1 MRVCALLNLNY
12 QNLNW
17 MNANWQNQGYSG
29 QTNLWGGNPWGF
41 PQRGFPQLGFPQQ
54 SNIYSNNL
62 FSNNAFSNA
71 FSSSP
76 FGSSFGSP
84 FGYGFNAYGIDFN
97 GFNAGLPPRGTPQ
110 NPRYGFNQYQTM
122 LNQSPLPVVDPPA
135 PEKKCSE
142 KVYIVGAYSTSAW
155 DPNITLAENI
165 NEFSGKDTRVST
177 AGGRKHIDLS
187 RGGTALDANDDEFQR
202 LLSKMSDQDKNNL
215 KFDQG
220 QAYVISDSGQI
231 LGTVSSRQL
240 GTPGKVSFWQKGP
253 TAPENSSFQVLENL
267 GVDDDGANTLKS
279 WSTNQEG
286 QGGQISLDGKTYD
299 VASTIL
305 RKHSPLAFDLD
316 GKGIKTTA
324 AKTNFDIDGNGT
336 IDTINDLASGEGILS
351 IRGGKNG
358 RDLFGDNTDLDGDG
372 KADGFKNGFD
382 ALKALARKEH
392 LINDKDDMVLDK
404 NDLQLLEKKYQLGMK
419 TQGYNSQS
427 QSLSSLG
434 ITEIDLSKTD
444 AVSVKN
450 NFDGNDNTLM
460 QQDGATFKINQQTRT
475 YADVWHRTY

>member
-1 MRVCALLNLNY
+1 MNF
-12 QNLNW
+12 
-17 MNANWQNQGYSG
+17 MNANWQNSAMYSG
-29 QTNLWGGNPWGF
+29 WNAYNNQTILWGGNPWGA
-41 PQRGFPQLGFPQQ
+41 PQQ
-54 SNIYSNNL
+54 SNMYANNL
-62 FSNNAFSNA
+62 FSNNA

-97 GFNAGLPPRGTPQ
+97 GFNAGLPQRGTPL
-110 NPRYGFNQYQTM
+110 NPRFNQYQ
-122 LNQSPLPVVDPPA
+122 SPLPIVDPPA
-135 PEKKCSE
+135 PAPVAPPEVVNAPVPSQ

-165 NEFSGKDTRVST
+165 NEFSGQDTRVGT

-220 QAYVISDSGQI
+220 QAYIISQSGQI
-231 LGTVSSRQL
+231 LGTVSSGQL

-253 TAPENSSFQVLENL
+253 TAPINSSFRVLDSL
-267 GVDDDGANTLKS
+267 GVDDDGANTLQS
-279 WSTNQEG
+279 WSSNQEG
-286 QGGQISLDGKTYD
+286 QGGQITLNGQTYD

-316 GKGIKTTA
+316 GKGIKTTD

-336 IDTINDLASGEGILS
+336 IDKINDLASGEGILS

-427 QSLSSLG
+427 QSLSTVGISEINLG
-434 ITEIDLSKTD
+434 KSD

-450 NFDGNDNTLM
+450 NFDGKDNTLM
-460 QQDGATFKINQQTRT
+460 QQDGATFKVNQQTRS
-475 YADVWHRTY
+475 YADVWHRTYE